1 MCTNCTMNL
10 IKKYYPVLKKS
21 VYFKYLKTYMFI
33 LSQAVKTHAPP
44 TDFILRSAVFEKY
57 LALITTG

>member
-1 MCTNCTMNL
+1 MNF
-10 IKKYYPVLKKS
+10 IKKYIPVLKKS

-44 TDFILRSAVFEKY
+44 TAFILRSAVFEKN